1 MKEKSNKIL
10 KVIFYILLF
19 ISLLG
24 TIVLFILSTKL
35 SKMIPGS
42 YAEYVDLEALINQ
55 IYSYIF
61 IENILLYITCL
72 ISAIFIVIKKKI
84 NAKKILIL
92 LFTILSSATVINL
105 FENTFFSN
113 ENNENNE
120 NNIFENEEYVSVDK
134 PMLYIYPVENMDLTI
149 KLSNEELIKFSYPKY
164 EDEWNVFVTTDGNI
178 YDYKTKRN
186 YYGLFW
192 EGIYSKEINYDEGFI
207 VKGNDMTSFLEEKLA
222 ILGLNDR
229 EINEFIVFWLPKLE
243 KNEYNFIRFCTDE
256 EINNYMPLE
265 FSTKVD
271 TIIRVYM
278 EFVSIDEP
286 IEVKE
291 QSLIQK
297 TREGFTIVEWAGI
310 DMN

>member
-1 MKEKSNKIL
+1 MKKKSNKIL
-10 KVIFYILLF
+10 KVAFYILLI

-24 TIVLFILSTKL
+24 TIILFVLNSKL
-35 SKMIPGS
+35 SKMTPGS
-42 YAEYVDLEALINQ
+42 YVEYVDLEALINK
-55 IYSYIF
+55 IYSFVF
-61 IENILLYITCL
+61 IENIVLYISCL
-72 ISAIFIVIKKKI
+72 ISVILIVLKKKI
-84 NAKKILIL
+84 NLKNILII
-92 LFTILSSATVINL
+92 LFAVLSSATIINL
-105 FENTFFSN
+105 FENVILSNKN
-113 ENNENNE
+113 ENSQ

-134 PMLYIYPVENMDLTI
+134 PMLYIYPVEDMDLTI

-164 EDEWNVFVTTDGNI
+164 DDEWNVFVTTDGNI

-207 VKGNDMTSFLEEKLA
+207 VKGNDMVSFLEEKLA

-243 KNEYNFIRFCTDE
+243 KNEYNFIRFCTED

-265 FSTKVD
+265 FSTEVD

-291 QSLIQK
+291 QSLTAK
-297 TREGFTIVEWAGI
+297 TREGFTVVEWAGI